1 MPLSI
6 IDSTSCSTYS
16 KWTRVFALSS
26 SSQMVLWLRKAE
38 LPRIVSRF
46 VKFIKIFFF
55 LIDLLVSEQMRD
67 ISSCTAPKGTKILT
81 MMPSTAPS
89 YLRSSLLERW
99 HAGQWSQHGWL
110 PVMLGYESHSL
121 RIPMWDHFG
130 PYTFCFFMHVQRDRV
145 GSELKAMVQ
154 VPPGYHLVGADVDSQ
169 ELWIAAVLGE
179 AHFAGM
185 HGAMWYFPSNRN
197 AATPGNAAP
206 VFIPFLWDPGCT
218 AFGWMT
224 LQGKKSQG
232 TDLHSRTADAVGISR
247 EHAKVF
253 NYGRIYGAGQPF
265 AERLLMQFNHRLS
278 QTEADQKAKQM
289 YSLTKGV
296 RR

>member
-1 MPLSI
+1 
-6 IDSTSCSTYS
+6 
-16 KWTRVFALSS
+16 
-26 SSQMVLWLRKAE
+26 
-38 LPRIVSRF
+38 
-46 VKFIKIFFF
+46 
-55 LIDLLVSEQMRD
+55 
-67 ISSCTAPKGTKILT
+67 
-81 MMPSTAPS
+81 
-89 YLRSSLLERW
+89 
-99 HAGQWSQHGWL
+99 
-110 PVMLGYESHSL
+110 
-121 RIPMWDHFG
+121 
-130 PYTFCFFMHVQRDRV
+130 MHVQRDRV

-185 HGAMWYFPSNRN
+185 HGSICCVPSDCDTL
-197 AATPGNAAP
+197 TPENAAP
-206 VFIPFLWDPGCT
+206 GFIPFLSDSGCT

-278 QTEADQKAKQM
+278 QTEADGKAKQM
-289 YSLTKGV
+289 YTLTKGI

>member
-1 MPLSI
+1 
-6 IDSTSCSTYS
+6 
-16 KWTRVFALSS
+16 
-26 SSQMVLWLRKAE
+26 
-38 LPRIVSRF
+38 
-46 VKFIKIFFF
+46 
-55 LIDLLVSEQMRD
+55 MR
-67 ISSCTAPKGTKILT
+67 CILG
-81 MMPSTAPS
+81 
-89 YLRSSLLERW
+89 R
-99 HAGQWSQHGWL
+99 
-110 PVMLGYESHSL
+110 
-121 RIPMWDHFG
+121 
-130 PYTFCFFMHVQRDRV
+130 QRDRV

-185 HGAMWYFPSNRN
+185 HGEICSCQSVLLKHNSPCSSIKGTELSSHEDSILVVGFVQIISCL
-197 AATPGNAAP
+197 GS
-206 VFIPFLWDPGCT
+206 GCT

-278 QTEADQKAKQM
+278 QSTAASKARQM
-289 YSLTKGV
+289 YALTKGIRRCSLPVLCLRKDICIQFISLQLFVHRCEVMLWHFMFVYFCQISPV
-296 RR
+296 RGG